1 MKSLILTTI
10 VRTKE
15 INLTVVVENFLIR
28 SEMFRGHIE
37 EAVAKSENTVG
48 TAVRKV
54 KEDQII
60 MTDIARDGIITQK
73 TIEKSIKNLGEEDL
87 ETGLTVVTESIIVV
101 IIKSKFLNFWIAFFV
116 GDMIQAILK
125 EIDVITKVVEGEVTL
140 EIENTQGGRENPMC
154 IPTSIKKLKPM

>member
-37 EAVAKSENTVG
+37 GAIAESENTVG

-54 KEDQII
+54 TEDLII
-60 MTDIARDGIITQK
+60 MTDIVRDEIITQK

-101 IIKSKFLNFWIAFFV
+101 IIKSKFLKLWIAFFV
-116 GDMIQAILK
+116 GDMTQAILR

-140 EIENTQGGRENPMC
+140 EIENTQGGKENPMC
-154 IPTSIKKLKPM
+154 IPTSRKRLKPM

>member
-54 KEDQII
+54 TEDPII
-60 MTDIARDGIITQK
+60 MTDIAREEIITQK

-87 ETGLTVVTESIIVV
+87 ETGPTVVTESIIVV
-101 IIKSKFLNFWIAFFV
+101 IIKR
-116 GDMIQAILK
+116 DMTQAILK
-125 EIDVITKVVEGEVTL
+125 EIDVTTKVVEGEVTL
-140 EIENTQGGRENPMC
+140 EIENTQGGKENPMC
-154 IPTSIKKLKPM
+154 IPTSRKRLKPM

>member
-37 EAVAKSENTVG
+37 GAIAESENTVG

-54 KEDQII
+54 TEDLII
-60 MTDIARDGIITQK
+60 MTEIARDEIITQK

-101 IIKSKFLNFWIAFFV
+101 IIKSKFLKLWIAFFV
-116 GDMIQAILK
+116 GDMTQAILR

-140 EIENTQGGRENPMC
+140 EIENTQGGKENPMC
-154 IPTSIKKLKPM
+154 IPTSRKRLKPM